1 LLCPELKFES
11 FEFAKTYIK
20 PICRIVQMPGVSFR
34 GFLPGD
40 LPVAGLNIYAM
51 LQPDFT
57 NLMELKETGCEWKKY
72 IKISDKKF

>member
-1 LLCPELKFES
+1 
-11 FEFAKTYIK
+11 
-20 PICRIVQMPGVSFR
+20 MPGVSFR

-72 IKISDKKF
+72 IKISDKKI